1 VTAIKVT
8 ERRCPNCSI
17 VSATFSLTIPT
28 LTDAES
34 APYVANN
41 TTQRPPS
48 AERWLRQCS
57 NAGRRSSSA
66 GMPTS
71 WSQARGAI
79 VGAVRAAAAV
89 KHLAA
94 CESVSAQVPLQ
105 APLSKTISTSYD
117 AIRHDYATDNAR
129 SESGPAS
136 SLVYRIH
143 GCQQQDVS
151 HRKQIARQHSSR

>member
-1 VTAIKVT
+1 LSKLQYSVCDVFAYNSHAN
-8 ERRCPNCSI
+8 RRRI
-17 VSATFSLTIPT
+17 GT
-28 LTDAES
+28 LRREQYNS
-34 APYVANN
+34 KS
-41 TTQRPPS
+41 QRPPT

-79 VGAVRAAAAV
+79 VGAVRAAAV